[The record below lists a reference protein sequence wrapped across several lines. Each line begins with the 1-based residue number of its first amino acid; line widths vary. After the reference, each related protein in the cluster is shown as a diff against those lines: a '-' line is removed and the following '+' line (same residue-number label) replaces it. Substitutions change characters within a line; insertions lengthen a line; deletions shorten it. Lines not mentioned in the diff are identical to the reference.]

1 MHTLAGPS
9 RPQHGDEIAIIP
21 GWTETPVEI
30 LGELE
35 LFQDELVFDESRY
48 LIFVGRILNTGP

>member
-9 RPQHGDEIAIIP
+9 RPQHGNALAIIP
-21 GWTETPVEI
+21 WWTETPVEI

-35 LFQDELVFDESRY
+35 LLQDELVFDQPRY
-48 LIFVGRILNTGP
+48 LIFGGEILNTGA